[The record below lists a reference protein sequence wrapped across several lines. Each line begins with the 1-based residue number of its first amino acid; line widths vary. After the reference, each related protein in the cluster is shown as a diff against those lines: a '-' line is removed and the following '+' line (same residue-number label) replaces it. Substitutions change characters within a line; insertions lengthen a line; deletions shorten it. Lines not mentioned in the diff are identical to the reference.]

1 MNVLIVEDEPLT
13 LDRMVDLTRSYA
25 GCSLVTPCSSP
36 AEALAA
42 FESTHY
48 DVALLDIQLPDMS
61 GLDLASHLQNY
72 KPGISVIFVT
82 AYNHFAAE
90 AFDLEAQ
97 DYLLK
102 PVREERL
109 HRALDKVSM
118 LRTPDLLSDSNKD
131 VLISI
136 QAFNYFSVSVAGQPV
151 NWRRRKAAELFA
163 YLLNRPERTASKYQ
177 LCDAL
182 WPEQDGEKAQVYLQT
197 VIYQL
202 RQNLQSLNRDQV
214 LIRYFDQKYQLVLK
228 DHHYDVEIFEHVTSN
243 RKSLLVPRYDDLK
256 ALVLKYGDGYLAHED
271 WPWIVSRQSFLAA
284 RYTRLL
290 EFLIER
296 AGEKG
301 EVADITVF
309 SDRLRQLQ
317 G

>member
-13 LDRMVDLTRSYA
+13 LDRMVGLTRGYV
-25 GCSLVTPCSSP
+25 GCCLVTPCTSP

-42 FESTHY
+42 FESTSY

-61 GLDLASHLQNY
+61 GLDLAAHLQNH

-90 AFDLEAQ
+90 AFDLAAQ

-109 HRALDKVSM
+109 YKALDKVSVN
-118 LRTPDLLSDSNKD
+118 RTPDLFSDSSKD
-131 VLISI
+131 VRVSI
-136 QAFNYFSVSVAGQPV
+136 QAFDYFSVSVAGQPV

-214 LIRYFDQKYQLVLK
+214 LIRYFDQKYQLVLSN
-228 DHHYDVEIFEHVTSN
+228 YQFDVEIFEQVTTN
-243 RKSLLVPRYDDLK
+243 QKSLLAARYDDLK
-256 ALVLKYGDGYLAHED
+256 ALVIKE
-271 WPWIVSRQSFLAA
+271 P
-284 RYTRLL
+284 
-290 EFLIER
+290 LINR
-296 AGEKG
+296 
-301 EVADITVF
+301 
-309 SDRLRQLQ
+309 S
-317 G
+317 

>member
-13 LDRMVDLTRSYA
+13 LDRMVDLTRGYA
-25 GCSLVTPCSSP
+25 GCNLVTPCSSP

-42 FESTHY
+42 FQSTPY

-72 KPGISVIFVT
+72 RPGISVIFVT

-102 PVREERL
+102 PVREARL
-109 HRALDKVSM
+109 YKALDKVNAH
-118 LRTPDLLSDSNKD
+118 RPPDLFSDSNKT
-131 VLISI
+131 VRVSI
-136 QAFNYFSVSVAGQPV
+136 QAFNYFSVSVADQPV

-197 VIYQL
+197 VIYLL
-202 RQNLQSLNRDQV
+202 RQNLQSLIRDQA
-214 LIRYFDQKYQLVLK
+214 LIRYFDQNYQLVLSNYQ
-228 DHHYDVEIFEHVTSN
+228 YDVEIFEQLTTN
-243 RKSLLVPRYDDLK
+243 KKSLLTAGYDDLNT
-256 ALVLKYGDGYLAHED
+256 LVIKYGDGFLAHED
-271 WPWIVSRQSFLAA
+271 WPWIVSRQSFLSA
-284 RYTRLL
+284 RYSRLL
-290 EFLIER
+290 EFLIEWATE
-296 AGEKG
+296 AGET
-301 EVADITVF
+301 ADVKVF